1 MNPRLSSHTLSAPKQ
16 TINFR
21 SKTALVWCSQK
32 FDARNKRKM
41 HTACKPHL
49 AHHSPHHA
57 SACIQ
62 PTHAPPRQPPP

>member
-1 MNPRLSSHTLSAPKQ
+1 MNPRLSSHTLRSPQ
-16 TINFR
+16 PTLNFR
-21 SKTALVWCSQK
+21 SKTAFIRCSK
-32 FDARNKRKM
+32 NFDARNKRKM
-41 HTACKPHL
+41 HTAYKPDL